1 MPRIHEIAAEV
12 RRIRNSNR
20 NGSATTGRGYPV
32 AARLNIQVCAS
43 VCSSDE
49 QGARRQALE
58 NVRAFLF
65 RIFIKNRM
73 RHLDDY
79 ISRVVEIHYVGAQ
92 PAKPGGSLLS
102 DQVRLSGIVV

>member
-1 MPRIHEIAAEV
+1 MRRIHEIAGEV
-12 RRIRNSNR
+12 RRLRNPNR
-20 NGSATTGRGYPV
+20 NGIVTTGRGHPG
-32 AARLNIQVCAS
+32 AARLSIRVCAS

-102 DQVRLSGIVV
+102 NQVRFSGIVV